1 MIEIRDQQL
10 RLLVL
15 AHLVRELQ
23 KSVDGSRP
31 APAGMTEQQYA
42 GFRSLSPGD
51 LVGFMV
57 VAGSTRSDNN
67 VAVRER
73 SAVVLVPFPR
83 DGLETSFPP
92 FAWQA

>member
-23 KSVDGSRP
+23 KSVDESRP

-42 GFRSLSPGD
+42 ELRSLS
-51 LVGFMV
+51 
-57 VAGSTRSDNN
+57 T
-67 VAVRER
+67 ER
-73 SAVVLVPFPR
+73 
-83 DGLETSFPP
+83 TT
-92 FAWQA
+92 